1 MGLVPFW
8 AKDIKI
14 GYKMI
19 NARAETIQ
27 SKPAFRH
34 LITTKRIIIPSDG
47 FMNGNEKGRTKQP
60 YRFQI
65 KSKGVYGFAGL
76 YDEWKDSDGEAH
88 HHNNKAERVSSR
100 CPR

>member
-1 MGLVPFW
+1 
-8 AKDIKI
+8 
-14 GYKMI
+14 MI

-27 SKPAFRH
+27 SSRH
-34 LITTKRIIIPSDG
+34 FVILLPRNVLLSSDG

-76 YDEWKDSDGEAH
+76 YDEWKDSDGESLPA
-88 HHNNKAERVSSR
+88 APS
-100 CPR
+100 